1 MNEWVTVWESGL
13 LRFAAVVLASVPV
26 VRYVIVP
33 FGKAVRAFVRGAK
46 ALTQEVEQ
54 VRQLVA
60 SQHRLVYRELNTNGG
75 ASLVDKVNRL
85 SAEVGNVKLEQQRLS
100 GAIVAFLFRH
110 DEQFAEVWD
119 YLREEYGLDRR
130 DEEAGE
136 E

>member
-1 MNEWVTVWESGL
+1 MEWLPVWESNI
-13 LRFAAVVLASVPV
+13 LRFAAVVLASVP
-26 VRYVIVP
+26 IVKYILAP
-33 FGKAVRAFVRGAK
+33 FFRAARAFWRGVK
-46 ALTQEVEQ
+46 SLTQEVEQ

-75 ASLVDKVNRL
+75 SSLVDKVTRL

-130 DEEAGE
+130 DEEADDE
-136 E
+136 